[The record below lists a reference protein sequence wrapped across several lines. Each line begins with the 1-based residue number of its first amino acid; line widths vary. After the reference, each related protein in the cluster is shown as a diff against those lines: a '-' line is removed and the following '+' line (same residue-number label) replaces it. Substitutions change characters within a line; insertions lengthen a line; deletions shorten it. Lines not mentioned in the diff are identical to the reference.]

1 MLRVTWLTN
10 LNQKIQL
17 HKQMAR
23 LQAEVQNLQMQ
34 LVERLTA
41 AKDMLFVFLI
51 PKWSGTEKATP
62 FHEF

>member
-1 MLRVTWLTN
+1 MAHELKSEDSIA
-10 LNQKIQL
+10 Q
-17 HKQMAR
+17 QMAR

-41 AKDMLFVFLI
+41 AKDMLLVFLI